1 MIVAQRGKLTTA
13 QLNLLNL
20 LMFQAVWWL
29 SILYQNSVLVI
40 SLGLLLI
47 HFALSS
53 NRQADL
59 LCMLK
64 VVACGL
70 VIDSTLTL
78 MNVFQFQTTPYWL
91 ALIWCH
97 FALSL
102 RYSLAF
108 AQKLP
113 FYLNAILGGVFGCMS
128 YLAGERFDAVQLP
141 MDYLGSAMI
150 LLSIWF
156 VIFPIFVNVSKPES
170 VSQR

>member
-1 MIVAQRGKLTTA
+1 MILAQRGKLSTT
-13 QLNLLNL
+13 QLNLINL

-40 SLGLLLI
+40 SLGLLLL

-78 MNVFQFQTTPYWL
+78 MNVFEFQTTPYWL

-97 FALSL
+97 FALSF

-113 FYLNAILGGVFGCMS
+113 FYLNAIIGGVFGCLS
-128 YLAGERFDAVQLP
+128 YLAGARFDAVVLP
-141 MDYLGSAMI
+141 QEYLTSVMI
-150 LLSIWF
+150 LFSVWF
-156 VIFPIFVNVSKPES
+156 VIFPIFVNVS
-170 VSQR
+170 RRR